1 MSIFSAT
8 LTIPGHGEVVGM
20 LTTAR
25 VGLKLGLGLRPPILG
40 LRPICAP
47 LELLVHSR
55 CFPDPTNPTTNPTRV
70 STGQKST
77 QGCRREVTH
86 GHQQPSEARQRVIR
100 AVTLALTLASPAAHS
115 DSPTYTYMAKA
126 APCGPGEIVSS
137 SLIGRYTSLN
147 VYSVRTAHSK
157 KVDRS
162 IHQWID
168 LSTYGSRHL

>member
-1 MSIFSAT
+1 MRVRWSSLSIFSAT

-86 GHQQPSEARQRVIR
+86 GHQQPSEAPQRLDR
-100 AVTLALTLASPAAHS
+100 AVTLALTLGTGAIHS
-115 DSPTYTYMAKA
+115 DAPTHSLPIPIAKA
-126 APCGPGEIVSS
+126 APHGPGELVSS
-137 SLIGRYTSLN
+137 SLI
-147 VYSVRTAHSK
+147 V
-157 KVDRS
+157 
-162 IHQWID
+162 
-168 LSTYGSRHL
+168 